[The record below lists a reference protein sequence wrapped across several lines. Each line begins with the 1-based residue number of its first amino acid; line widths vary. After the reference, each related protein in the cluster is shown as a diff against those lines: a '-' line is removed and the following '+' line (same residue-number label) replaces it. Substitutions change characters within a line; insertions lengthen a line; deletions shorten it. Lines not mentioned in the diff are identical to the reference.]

1 MERAGAGSGSGSGS
15 GSGTVAVH
23 SQSLERALG
32 RAPESGTRTLTAAD
46 AGLVTENDGD
56 LGGSRCQPPIRAFN
70 DHALSHGE
78 LTRLGASEKTKTR
91 PPPLDSS
98 DVVSLAVIR
107 HVSSAQR
114 RGEYV
119 PHGTGAYPRLLTA
132 RARPP
137 LCPYQ
142 LAGRDSQLRWSI
154 RRGGNNLSLSSSTKE
169 IGSD

>member
-1 MERAGAGSGSGSGS
+1 MERAGAGTGTGS

-23 SQSLERALG
+23 FTGAG
-32 RAPESGTRTLTAAD
+32 AGTGSRIWHSHTAD